1 MVEFKNLKHNFEDIK
16 EKKIYI
22 ENLFTN
28 INSKINI
35 IKNNYDKLLKDNDTD
50 TLNIFDPLYFQLKI
64 FNIQYNNH
72 INLFN
77 IIINNM
83 YKKYYNLLKKVEDN
97 NGIDISNSLLKNYEV
112 YKHLQNNKDYNFE
125 NIVNINEDIF
135 FYFDKMNININ
146 NNIDELQKYLNILSD
161 GIKIN
166 TFCLKKRDL
175 NDTYKKLI
183 DSFIEELNIYYS
195 DDLNYFNNL
204 TDIITFLYNNIKNEI
219 KRENCE
225 NNENN
230 LLDIKKTILSLENNI
245 NLLNSNVEINNN
257 LSELY
262 TIKEDYT
269 SNHDDIKNLNLS
281 DNCLEYNINKNNYCN
296 IL

>member
-1 MVEFKNLKHNFEDIK
+1 
-16 EKKIYI
+16 
-22 ENLFTN
+22 
-28 INSKINI
+28 
-35 IKNNYDKLLKDNDTD
+35 
-50 TLNIFDPLYFQLKI
+50 
-64 FNIQYNNH
+64 
-72 INLFN
+72 
-77 IIINNM
+77 
-83 YKKYYNLLKKVEDN
+83 
-97 NGIDISNSLLKNYEV
+97 
-112 YKHLQNNKDYNFE
+112 
-125 NIVNINEDIF
+125 
-135 FYFDKMNININ
+135 
-146 NNIDELQKYLNILSD
+146 
-161 GIKIN
+161 
-166 TFCLKKRDL
+166 
-175 NDTYKKLI
+175 
-183 DSFIEELNIYYS
+183 
-195 DDLNYFNNL
+195 
-204 TDIITFLYNNIKNEI
+204 TFLYNNIKNEI